1 MMMLSALPAL
11 LASLGSVS
19 ATVASPTPPQPAVLQ
34 LPLVDQDELAAALA
48 RLGASPNAEPIRI
61 GHSRAGVPIDGLRLF
76 AGDADAARPAIL
88 VVANLDGSRVFTTS
102 LALDLARRLLKDEGA
117 GRALLER
124 ADVYVVPRLDPDAA
138 AARFLLPLHERLGNG
153 RDRDTDR
160 DGVAGEDGP
169 TDIDG
174 DGMVTMM
181 RVLDPDG
188 TWIEDPHDPRANVEA
203 DTTRGE
209 RGMWKLMVEG
219 LDSDGDDL
227 VAEDWTGDGAVNRNF
242 PAGFT
247 EHDGE
252 AGLFPG
258 DEPGARALM
267 EFVLMHPEL
276 VAVMT
281 LDGQDTLVD
290 APETADDPSSG
301 GGRFFGPRTAP
312 DGKVLASDA
321 AVLAS
326 FGRTLSD
333 LAKEHEL
340 DLVGGDAHL
349 GGSFQRWAYEHRG
362 ILTLDCALWEMPT
375 EAPEVEEDEAEPEE
389 ETEQPEAAEDS
400 SAGEGETADHDE
412 TEEELDTWRD
422 ASDDAG
428 RLAWVDA
435 TGEDHRFVDW
445 TPFDHPTLGPVEIG
459 GWAPYAHLEPP
470 VEEHQKLVDVH
481 YGLLCSLAETLPA
494 PAIVSMTAEH
504 LGKDLWRIEAR
515 LENDA
520 VMPLPTRAASR
531 ARTAKPARA
540 TLVLPDGAS
549 LIAGETRTLVRR
561 LDRDNPSEL
570 SWLVH
575 TKKIDGLALELV
587 NDITGR
593 TARYAEVL
601 EESR

>member
-1 MMMLSALPAL
+1 MMMLIALPAL

-19 ATVASPTPPQPAVLQ
+19 ATVASPTPPEPAPLQ
-34 LPLVDQDELAAALA
+34 LPLLDQDELSAALA

-76 AGDADAARPAIL
+76 AGDPDAARPAIL
-88 VVANLDGSRVFTTS
+88 LVANLDGSRVFTTS
-102 LALDLARRLLKDEGA
+102 LALDLARRLLEDEAA
-117 GRALLER
+117 GRTLLER
-124 ADVYVVPRLDPDAA
+124 ADVFVVPRLDPDAA
-138 AARFLLPLHERLGNG
+138 AARFLLPLHERLGDG
-153 RDRDTDR
+153 LDRDTDR

-181 RVLDPDG
+181 RVPDPDG
-188 TWIEDPHDPRANVEA
+188 AWIADPFDARANVEA

-219 LDSDGDDL
+219 FDQDGDDR

-242 PAGFT
+242 PAGFV

-267 EFVLMHPEL
+267 EFVLAHPRL

-290 APETADDPSSG
+290 APEKTDDPSSG

-321 AVLAS
+321 AVLAD
-326 FGRTLSD
+326 FGRTLKD
-333 LAKEHEL
+333 LAKQHEL
-340 DLVGGDAHL
+340 ELSGGAAHL

-362 ILTLDCALWEMPT
+362 ILTLDCSLWTMPT
-375 EAPEVEEDEAEPEE
+375 KAPKV
-389 ETEQPEAAEDS
+389 EQPEAEAEEPEPVE
-400 SAGEGETADHDE
+400 EGPEAATADHDE
-412 TEEELDTWRD
+412 TEEGPDTWRE
-422 ASDDAG
+422 ASDDVG

-435 TGEDHRFVDW
+435 TGEDHRFIDW

-470 VEEHQKLVDVH
+470 VDVHQKLADVH
-481 YGLLCSLAETLPA
+481 YGLLCSLANSLPS
-494 PAIVSMTAEH
+494 PAIVSLTAEH
-504 LGKDLWRIEAR
+504 LGKDLWRVEAR

-531 ARTAKPARA
+531 ARTATPARA
-540 TLVLPDGAS
+540 NLVLPDGAH
-549 LIAGETRTLVRR
+549 LIAGELRTLVRR

-575 TKKIDGLALELV
+575 TKQLDGLALELV

-593 TARYAEVL
+593 TARYAEVK